1 MFRYS
6 VIIPQQERGDEVRRQ
21 LPALAAALDQ
31 FAKPYEII
39 VVDDGSA
46 HATLRLLEKLLSDF
60 PSLRLLRLD
69 DPVGVS
75 VALTAGV
82 RAARGEVLI
91 AIEPGD
97 AYPPHQISKFIDGLQ
112 RADFMAGRRRQVG
125 LAKLWHRITRL
136 PRWLLLGLDGHDPD
150 CLFWAAR
157 REVLADIT
165 LSPGT
170 ARYLPAL
177 IARRGF
183 RACETYVD
191 YRGNWRPLQDV
202 HSSAGDLLAAWWHC
216 RRWCNSAAYELTAGR
231 AAQPLLRIV
240 AAQETSNSS
249 DEVAADTAPAI
260 RFDHAE
266 PKPAGLHYPPVV
278 KHA

>member
-1 MFRYS
+1 MLFVAPCRFEILRGPNRPQASDCRQDATMIRYS
-6 VIIPQQERGDEVRRQ
+6 VIIPLQDRGDEVRRQ
-21 LPALAAALDQ
+21 LPALTAALDQ

-46 HATLRLLEKLLSDF
+46 HATTRLLEKLLSDF

-97 AYPPHQISKFIDGLQ
+97 AYPPHQISKLIEGLG

-136 PRWLLLGLDGHDPD
+136 PRWLL
-150 CLFWAAR
+150 
-157 REVLADIT
+157 
-165 LSPGT
+165 
-170 ARYLPAL
+170 
-177 IARRGF
+177 
-183 RACETYVD
+183 
-191 YRGNWRPLQDV
+191 
-202 HSSAGDLLAAWWHC
+202 
-216 RRWCNSAAYELTAGR
+216 
-231 AAQPLLRIV
+231 
-240 AAQETSNSS
+240 
-249 DEVAADTAPAI
+249 
-260 RFDHAE
+260 
-266 PKPAGLHYPPVV
+266 
-278 KHA
+278 